1 MDLSFVAGILLLA
14 SLSSVIYSQDE
25 FHKMRF
31 AYCEIQQKRLPLK
44 KQEIMNPFLI
54 KGYKGSRYF
63 CNRVNE
69 SDNLI
74 LAIRNNQDITLFGY
88 RRLGKS
94 ALIHH
99 IFQKLQ
105 KEYVCIYTDIWGTS
119 SIEEFTK
126 ELVNGIISSK
136 VFSKHKFSDKLL
148 NLLKSIGASFSIG
161 LDGLPSVDVVYNDR
175 NQNFRNLEELFRFLN
190 KLDISILFAI
200 DEFQEIKKYDNQVPF
215 EGKLRSLTQQSNNI
229 VFIYSGSEQHLLNEI
244 FNKFNMPFY
253 QSTRMISIGKIEKDA
268 YKKFILKQFKRA
280 KREVNPE
287 IIDHILKISHLHT
300 YYVQAIANI
309 LYSQE
314 TLPATISDFE
324 ILFREFILEKNVFY
338 SELPE
343 RLTKQ
348 QFSVLKGVA
357 KSRIV
362 ENPTS
367 ANFME
372 IAKIRSS
379 SSMYRAINS
388 LLDKQLII
396 KDNGKLRMY
405 DVFLEHY
412 LKFAL

>member
-1 MDLSFVAGILLLA
+1 
-14 SLSSVIYSQDE
+14 
-25 FHKMRF
+25 
-31 AYCEIQQKRLPLK
+31 
-44 KQEIMNPFLI
+44 MNPFLI

-63 CNRVNE
+63 CDRVSE

-74 LAIRNNQDITLFGY
+74 SAIKNNQDITLFGY
-88 RRLGKS
+88 RRFGKS

-99 IFQKLQ
+99 IFQKLA

-136 VFSKHKFSDKLL
+136 VFSKQRFSDKLL

-175 NQNFRNLEELFRFLN
+175 NQNFRNLDELFKFMN
-190 KLDISILFAI
+190 QLDVPILFAV

-244 FNKFNMPFY
+244 FNKYNMPFY
-253 QSTRMISIGKIEKDA
+253 QSTRMISIGKIEKEV
-268 YKKFILKQFKRA
+268 YNKFIIRQFKKA
-280 KREVNPE
+280 KRDVNPE
-287 IIDHILKISHLHT
+287 IIDHILEISHLHT

-314 TLPATISDFE
+314 ILPTTISEFE
-324 ILFREFILEKNVFY
+324 ILYREFILEKSVFY

-348 QFSVLKGVA
+348 QFSVIKGVA
-357 KSRIV
+357 KSGIV

-396 KDNGKLRMY
+396 KDEGNIRLY

-412 LKFAL
+412 LKLAL

>member
-1 MDLSFVAGILLLA
+1 
-14 SLSSVIYSQDE
+14 
-25 FHKMRF
+25 
-31 AYCEIQQKRLPLK
+31 
-44 KQEIMNPFLI
+44 MNPFLI

-63 CNRVNE
+63 CDRVSE

-74 LAIRNNQDITLFGY
+74 SAIKNNQDITLFGY
-88 RRLGKS
+88 RRFGKS

-99 IFQKLQ
+99 IFQKLA

-136 VFSKHKFSDKLL
+136 VFSKQRFSDKLL
-148 NLLKSIGASFSIG
+148 NLLKSVGASFSIG

-175 NQNFRNLEELFRFLN
+175 NQNFRNLDELFKFMN
-190 KLDISILFAI
+190 QLDVPILFAV

-244 FNKFNMPFY
+244 FNKYNMPFY
-253 QSTRMISIGKIEKDA
+253 QSTRMTSIGKIEKEV
-268 YKKFILKQFKRA
+268 YYKFIIRQFKKA
-280 KREVNPE
+280 KRDVNPV
-287 IIDHILKISHLHT
+287 IIDHILEISHLHT

-314 TLPATISDFE
+314 TLPTTISEFE
-324 ILFREFILEKNVFY
+324 ILYREFIIEKSVFY

-348 QFSVLKGVA
+348 QFSVIKGVA
-357 KSRIV
+357 KSGIV

-396 KDNGKLRMY
+396 KDEGNIRLY

-412 LKFAL
+412 LKLAL